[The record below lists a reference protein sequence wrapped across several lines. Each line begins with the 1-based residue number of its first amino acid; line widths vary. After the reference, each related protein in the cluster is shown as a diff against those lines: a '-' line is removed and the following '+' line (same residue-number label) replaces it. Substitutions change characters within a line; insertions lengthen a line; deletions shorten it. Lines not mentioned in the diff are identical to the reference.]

1 MSERSSE
8 ELLTE
13 YLKTKDNELLDVLY
27 RRMHRKLCTLAIR
40 ILDSSE
46 DGEDIVQD
54 VFCKLCE
61 LEPQPIRSAESFL
74 FRMVQNLAIN
84 LKHHNES
91 GVRHDMISINAFEE
105 DENDDMTYRSKRNL
119 ASMVLVAPD
128 LSKEDH
134 GRELSEGVKE
144 AMNDL
149 PDEQREAVELY
160 YARDLTI
167 AETAEILGIKEQNAN
182 SLIHRGIKA
191 LRDALVP
198 KAEQVRPRPTVRPVQ
213 VIDPDSGVVVVEYAS
228 MKDAIE
234 AGGSGR
240 HLRNAL
246 KKGTR
251 YRGYLWSYA
260 SAV

>member
-1 MSERSSE
+1 MSERTSE

-13 YLKTKDNELLDVLY
+13 YLKTKDSDLLDVLY

-74 FRMVQNLAIN
+74 FRMVQNMAID
-84 LKHHNES
+84 LKRHNES

-128 LSKEDH
+128 SREEDH
-134 GRELSEGVKE
+134 GRELSEEVKT
-144 AMNDL
+144 AMNNL
-149 PDEQREAVELY
+149 PEEQREAVELY
-160 YARDLTI
+160 YARGLTI
-167 AETAEILGIKEQNAN
+167 PETAEILGIKENTAE
-182 SLIHRGIKA
+182 SRIRRGIKA
-191 LRDALVP
+191 LRNALVP
-198 KAEQVRPRPTVRPVQ
+198 NVTPHPSVRPVQ
-213 VIDPDSGVVVVEYAS
+213 AIDPESGAVVQNFAS

-246 KKGTR
+246 KKGSC
-251 YRGYLWSYA
+251 YRGYLWNYA
-260 SAV
+260 TAV